1 MIEFAEHPQ
10 LWPAAFTAR
19 FEAPLGGLSPN
30 PRIQAALSM
39 GAVDHAVELGIDHL
53 DSEGREAIQRA
64 TRSML
69 RLGGYKP
76 SGRGKPSSEYLVRAN
91 RAGDLPNIN
100 VAVDA
105 ANALSLHSGL
115 PISVVDLDRLKAPLV
130 VDTVDRASY
139 VFNASGQEIRL
150 DGLLC
155 LSDAAGPRANAVKDC
170 HATKTHAGTEAVVVV
185 IWGPRPHAS
194 HCEAVLEAYM
204 AVLAEAG
211 ATVERVSAGRGP
223 LPNGAGRS

>member
-1 MIEFAEHPQ
+1 
-10 LWPAAFTAR
+10 
-19 FEAPLGGLSPN
+19 
-30 PRIQAALSM
+30 
-39 GAVDHAVELGIDHL
+39 
-53 DSEGREAIQRA
+53 
-64 TRSML
+64 ML

-115 PISVVDLDRLKAPLV
+115 PISVVDLDRLEAPLV

-211 ATVERVSAGRGP
+211 ATVERVSAGQGP
-223 LPNGAGRS
+223 LPDGAGRS